1 MNVLILYCSTGGGHI
16 SAGKALQEELE
27 LRGHHADMVDTYTI
41 VSDRLAEWIGHSYD
55 RIVQRTP
62 ILWGIFYQ
70 IGRFRSSLPFHTLVY
85 KLNRY
90 MGEPMREFF
99 NQHPYDIVLSLHVF
113 PAEMLGGMKEQ
124 GIPVP
129 KTVMVATDYTCPPL
143 TAEADNDFY
152 IVPAEQMEK
161 EFVSEDIPQT
171 RLRVLG
177 IPVRREFS
185 VHTGTNRSQDIRSE
199 GLPPSESLSPCANPD
214 SLRYTQPH
222 SRTDCNQVSGREAA
236 RQLAAKQLGLDPD
249 RHYLLL
255 SGGSIGAGRIR
266 TAAKTIA
273 KYLKSHPAYDLIII
287 CGNNDRLYE
296 KLKKHYQNN
305 AQIRLLRHTDQM
317 AAYMRASDVLI
328 SKPGGL
334 TSTEAAICGVPLIH
348 ISPIPGCERKNAK
361 FFAQREMSLCPKNC
375 RRKLS
380 AALKQLEN
388 PIAVEQMIRRQQ
400 QEINPRAAADICD
413 FAEQIVQ
420 TEGRTANCTGKTGIP
435 EANDGEF
442 SRISH
447 SLC

>member
-27 LRGHHADMVDTYTI
+27 LRGHHADIVDTYTI
-41 VSDRLAEWIGHSYD
+41 VSDRLAEWLGHSYD
-55 RIVQRTP
+55 HMVQRTP
-62 ILWGIFYQ
+62 ILWGMFYQ

-90 MGEPMREFF
+90 MGEPMRKFF
-99 NQHPYDIVLSLHVF
+99 NQHPYDVVLSLHVF

-129 KTVMVATDYTCPPL
+129 KTVMVTTDYTCPPL

-161 EFVSEDIPQT
+161 EFISEGIPRV
-171 RLRVLG
+171 RLRALG

-185 VHTGTNRSQDIRSE
+185 VYAEANRSQDIRSE
-199 GLPPSESLSPCANPD
+199 DLPLNKLSSPCTIPD
-214 SLRYTQPH
+214 SLQTAQSDSH
-222 SRTDCNQVSGREAA
+222 TDLNQFSKREPV
-236 RQLAAKQLGLDPD
+236 RQLAARQLGLDPG

-255 SGGSIGAGRIR
+255 SGGSIGAGQIW

-305 AQIRLLRHTDQM
+305 AQIRLLRHTDRM

-334 TSTEAAICGVPLIH
+334 TSTEAAVCGVPLIH
-348 ISPIPGCERKNAK
+348 ISPIPGCERENAK
-361 FFAQREMSLCPKNC
+361 FFAKMGMSLYPKNC

-388 PIAVEQMIRRQQ
+388 PTAVEQMIRRQQ
-400 QEINPRAAADICD
+400 QRINPRAAADICD
-413 FAEQIVQ
+413 FAEQIAQ
-420 TEGRTANCTGKTGIP
+420 TEGRTANCSGEAGIP
-435 EANDGEF
+435 AADDREL
-442 SRISH
+442 SKISH